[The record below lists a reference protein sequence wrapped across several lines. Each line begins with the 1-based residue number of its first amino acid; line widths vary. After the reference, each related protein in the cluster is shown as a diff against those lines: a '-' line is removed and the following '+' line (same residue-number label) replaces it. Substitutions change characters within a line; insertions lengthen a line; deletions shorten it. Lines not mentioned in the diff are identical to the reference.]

1 MTEDTAQRVLEAAGP
16 IFAEKGYEAATVRDI
31 CSRAGVN
38 LASVNYHFGD
48 KQQLYLD
55 TVTLAHTLLL
65 EQVPPARWPPDA
77 SPRSKL
83 AAFIHAMLTRM
94 LGRRQLGWQT
104 RLLVREMLHPTIA
117 CKPLV
122 RDFIRPQLDQL
133 LEIIDELLPD
143 NVSQQRRYQMAF
155 SIVGQCLH
163 YRVAREFVALLIPH
177 RQRVAH
183 YSIDQLAD
191 HITEFSLAALD
202 GMGRTA
208 RRRASGE
215 RAPAR
220 DRRHVPTA
228 EN

>member
-1 MTEDTAQRVLEAAGP
+1 MIDDTAHRVVEAAGP
-16 IFAEKGYEAATVRDI
+16 IFAEKGYEAATVREI

-65 EQVPPARWPPDA
+65 EEVPPAQWPPDA
-77 SPRSKL
+77 SPQQKL

-94 LGRRQLGWQT
+94 LGQRQLGWQV
-104 RLLVREMLHPTIA
+104 RLLVREMLDPTIA

-122 RDFIRPQLDQL
+122 RDFIRPQLNQL
-133 LEIIDELLPD
+133 LEILDDLLPAHVD
-143 NVSQQRRYQMAF
+143 EQRRYQAAF
-155 SIVGQCLH
+155 SVVGQCLH

-177 RQRVAH
+177 RERAAR
-183 YSIDQLAD
+183 YSIDQLAA
-191 HITEFSLAALD
+191 HITEFSLAALA
-202 GMGRTA
+202 GISRNAKRPSSGTRTTA
-208 RRRASGE
+208 RRRV
-215 RAPAR
+215 R
-220 DRRHVPTA
+220 TA